1 MSRLPAL
8 WRGPVFL
15 AWFVLEVVRSSGRV
29 LFDIATP
36 GSQATP
42 RVVRMET
49 RSRSDAELT
58 LIAALITL
66 TPGTLTVGTRTH
78 GDQRILLVHSM
89 YHASSEDALTDLH
102 DMEDRMLHGLGAQRS
117 GVER

>member
-1 MSRLPAL
+1 MSRLPVL
-8 WRGPVFL
+8 WRAPLFL

-29 LFDIATP
+29 LFDIVTP

-42 RVVRMET
+42 RVVRMEA

-66 TPGTLTVGTRTH
+66 TPGTLTLGTRTH
-78 GDQRILLVHSM
+78 GDQRVLLVHSM
-89 YHASSEDALTDLH
+89 FHADTRETLADLH
-102 DMEDRMLHGLGAQRS
+102 DMEDRMLHGLGIDR
-117 GVER
+117 